1 MLGTRHSA
9 ELNSYQSAD
18 NDNRLYPLAKLDK
31 KGTKS
36 NKTKTE
42 TKYGHF
48 IFNDSRPIMSFAKQ
62 RNYNLQKIDLQFL
75 QQFSSKRWHQIVVEN
90 YWLIGTQGK

>member
-1 MLGTRHSA
+1 MTTDFILLPNWIKKEQKATKQKPK
-9 ELNSYQSAD
+9 QSTD
-18 NDNRLYPLAKLDK
+18 ILFLTIQGRLCPL
-31 KGTKS
+31 
-36 NKTKTE
+36 
-42 TKYGHF
+42 
-48 IFNDSRPIMSFAKQ
+48 